1 MLEKILFKVQ
11 DIKIKFRLW
20 KIGKEKFNIQ
30 ISFPDG
36 VLYIGLYGIIFKT
49 NSELWEI
56 KQLWRG
62 SDIWYPTNS
71 LIEVNEKYHLI

>member
-11 DIKIKFRLW
+11 NIKVKFRLW
-20 KIGKEKFNIQ
+20 FYGKEKFNIQ

-49 NSELWEI
+49 NSELWEL
-56 KQLWRG
+56 KQLWRE
-62 SDIWYPTNS
+62 SDIWHPTNS